1 MKMSPSRL
9 IAASLSLIS
18 LGLILGLMSWR
29 IVSDGLTREATAAM
43 VQRAGSEWQHGRLI
57 EASEHFA
64 AGLWMA
70 VEGGAR
76 WQAAQIILMH
86 SDGLLSQS
94 RVREAAQVCFV
105 ADRVLGRYDNAWM
118 LDYRCDQMN
127 LQIDIP
133 VELSVMSQYRRTHK

>member
-1 MKMSPSRL
+1 
-9 IAASLSLIS
+9 
-18 LGLILGLMSWR
+18 
-29 IVSDGLTREATAAM
+29 M
-43 VQRAGSEWQHGRLI
+43 VQRAGIEWQHGNLI

-76 WQAAQIILMH
+76 WQAAQIILIH

-94 RVREAAQVCFV
+94 RVREAARVCFI
-105 ADRVLGRYDNAWM
+105 ADRVLGRYDNAWK

-133 VELSVMSQYRRTHK
+133 AELKALYQYRRAHR